1 MTPRRKLDAAN
12 LVIWALAATTLA
24 AIAGQIAWAQY
35 G

>member
-1 MTPRRKLDAAN
+1 MPRHRKLDPAS

-24 AIAGQIAWAQY
+24 AIAGQIAWAQF